1 MLEGK
6 NILVTAGGTMEYI
19 DDIRVLT
26 NISSGLLG
34 KYISGALL
42 DNDAEV
48 HYVCGK
54 HSLLPDRLD
63 INYLYRVKTA
73 QDAFDAMKKVID
85 KYPID
90 AVVHS
95 MAVSDFTFKR
105 DIPVKCKSSDLDG
118 FIEYMRQTIMPNPK
132 IISQIKQWKK
142 DITLVGF
149 KFEVGKTVEELE
161 ILARDSILKNGC
173 DLVVTNDKKEMEKYG
188 EHVAHL
194 VLSEYATKKLPEQY
208 SYLSNKYTCEGKP
221 SIAGAISDFLDGML
235 T

>member
-1 MLEGK
+1 
-6 NILVTAGGTMEYI
+6 MEYI
-19 DDIRVLT
+19 DDVRVLT

-34 KYISGALL
+34 KYISNVLL
-42 DNDAEV
+42 SNEAEV

-54 HSLLPDRLD
+54 HSLLPDNLD

-73 QDAFDAMKKVID
+73 QDALDAMKKIID

-105 DIPVKCKSSDLDG
+105 DVPVKCKSSDLDG

-142 DITLVGF
+142 
-149 KFEVGKTVEELE
+149 E
-161 ILARDSILKNGC
+161 S
-173 DLVVTNDKKEMEKYG
+173 
-188 EHVAHL
+188 
-194 VLSEYATKKLPEQY
+194 S
-208 SYLSNKYTCEGKP
+208 
-221 SIAGAISDFLDGML
+221 
-235 T
+235 